1 MLYKN
6 ERELQHELSTIDFEF
21 LTGNKFA
28 YTRREVPVG
37 GCIPDLVSIQFT
49 QEPKINHSPARWS
62 YKHSF
67 VIWLLRNWEMLS
79 LEKMASITFEPIDR
93 LTPIIF
99 DLEAMGILQKRN
111 SNNFILSSEI
121 EELQASVIA
130 AEAKLRNWRQALS
143 QAKRYKDFANI
154 VFVAM
159 DATKVPKT
167 KEAISEFRN
176 EKVGLCAVAPGS
188 IEWIIYP
195 TMRINGLGHEREY
208 LIMSAILPNTQTL
221 WSRR

>member
-1 MLYKN
+1 MFYSN
-6 ERELQHELSTIDFEF
+6 ERELQHELSNMSFEF
-21 LTGNKFA
+21 LTGRKFA

-49 QEPKINHSPARWS
+49 QEPKINYGSIRWS

-67 VIWLLRNWEMLS
+67 VVWLFRNWEMLS
-79 LEKMASITFEPIDR
+79 LEKITSISFEPLNR
-93 LTPIIF
+93 LMPIII
-99 DLEAMGILQKRN
+99 DLESVGMLQKIGE
-111 SNNFILSSEI
+111 SDFVLSDEVVN
-121 EELQASVIA
+121 LQASVIA
-130 AEAKLRNWRQALS
+130 AEAKLRNWRQALA

-167 KEAISEFRN
+167 EKVISEFRN
-176 EKVGLCAVAPGS
+176 EQIGLCAIAPKS
-188 IEWIIYP
+188 IEWVVCP
-195 TMRINGLGHEREY
+195 TIRDNGIGHEREY
-208 LIMSAILPNTQTL
+208 LILSAALPTTQTL